1 MMPRPGPGVPVRLL
15 LLGVLPLAPAP
26 DGPREWRQNGAD
38 LSTPLQQSALE
49 EASLGFAR
57 AWVDG
62 DFSSLESRLAHEGI
76 RLQLPGER
84 YPVLDPGRAVRALR
98 DLIGRYGRGE
108 FLLRRISL
116 SPGEGP
122 EGFADL
128 EWRTR
133 VAGTGEIVSFTV
145 FLAYVQREGAWSV
158 TEIRVLP

>member
-1 MMPRPGPGVPVRLL
+1 MMPRPRPGMPVRLL
-15 LLGVLPLAPAP
+15 LLGVLPLAPTT
-26 DGPREWRQNGAD
+26 DGLPGWRQDGAD
-38 LSTPLQQSALE
+38 PLPPIQQSALE
-49 EASLGFAR
+49 QESLGFAR
-57 AWVDG
+57 AWVEG
-62 DFSSLESRLAHEGI
+62 DFSSLEPKLAHEGI
-76 RLQLPGER
+76 RLHLPGEL

-98 DLIGRYGRGE
+98 NLIGRYGRGE
-108 FLLRRISL
+108 LLLRRISL